1 MNIIYKLTHMNPQKA
16 IKMLLHYELVS
27 AVVYRPYRAGETLLE
42 EKARPFHVLRA
53 PKGYWLSDPVLFTHE
68 GRSFLFMEA
77 FDMPNYV
84 GEIAVTELKGADTAL
99 PQVILKEPFH
109 MSFPRVFR
117 WNEGIFMLP
126 ECSEDRSI
134 RLYEATDF
142 PTGWKCAKRFGTKAG
157 YVDTIVLKTTP
168 DSVTILTSET
178 SPDVQYA
185 CRYQKFTILRD
196 GEDYTLI
203 ADEAFNAAQTFSYQ
217 ARNAGAL
224 IETEGQLLLPAQ
236 ESTDIAYGVNLNFY
250 PYRED
255 RMDLTQGE
263 VCKVM
268 PSDIRVEGLK
278 GIEGTHSYCVNDA
291 YEVTD
296 ALYLAWSPLKYIRRF
311 RRRLRMRQGAK
322 Q

>member
-1 MNIIYKLTHMNPQKA
+1 MNPKKA
-16 IKMLLHYELVS
+16 LKMLLHYELVS
-27 AVVYRPYRAGETLLE
+27 AVVYRPYCTKETLLQ

-126 ECSEDRSI
+126 ECSEDKSI

-142 PTGWKCAKRFGTKAG
+142 PTGWKCVKRFETKAG

-185 CRYQKFTILRD
+185 CRYQKFTLRRE
-196 GEDYTLI
+196 GEDFTLLP
-203 ADEAFNAAQTFSYQ
+203 DEAFNGAQTFSYR

-250 PYRED
+250 PYREESA
-255 RMDLTQGE
+255 DLTQGA
-263 VCKVM
+263 VCKVT
-268 PSDIRVEGLK
+268 PRDIRVEGLK

-291 YEVTD
+291 YEVVD

-311 RRRLRMRQGAK
+311 RRRLRLKRQGREQK
-322 Q
+322 R